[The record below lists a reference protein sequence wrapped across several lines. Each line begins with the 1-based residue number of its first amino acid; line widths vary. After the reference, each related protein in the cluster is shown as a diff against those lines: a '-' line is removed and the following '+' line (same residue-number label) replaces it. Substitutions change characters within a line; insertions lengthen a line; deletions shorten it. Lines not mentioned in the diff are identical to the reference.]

1 MKGLLCLFFL
11 MLPFTI
17 LHAQEAVPDTVATEE
32 EYQYIEDDAS
42 ADDDADSEYDDDDD
56 ETPSVTHELIPPD
69 KLPATQDHA
78 NSKMTIRKFD
88 DAEWKKVTGGNT
100 FEEKPDKVEGEEDD
114 DEKNKADAP
123 IKNMPT
129 IPWDSSV
136 LHIIAYVIV
145 IALILGIVY
154 YFTKDLRFSARV
166 KPVAQP
172 AQDLAATVENIE
184 HIEVATALQKA
195 LAEGNFKLAIRLY
208 YLDLLK
214 KLNER
219 AYIVWKKDKTN
230 HNYLMEL
237 YTKGFYFDDIRKLT
251 LAYELVWY
259 GEHTLQNE
267 TYQKLFS
274 EFEAIFQKINTSAA
288 A

>member
-1 MKGLLCLFFL
+1 

-123 IKNMPT
+123 I
-129 IPWDSSV
+129 
-136 LHIIAYVIV
+136 
-145 IALILGIVY
+145 
-154 YFTKDLRFSARV
+154 
-166 KPVAQP
+166 
-172 AQDLAATVENIE
+172 
-184 HIEVATALQKA
+184 
-195 LAEGNFKLAIRLY
+195 
-208 YLDLLK
+208 
-214 KLNER
+214 
-219 AYIVWKKDKTN
+219 
-230 HNYLMEL
+230 
-237 YTKGFYFDDIRKLT
+237 
-251 LAYELVWY
+251 
-259 GEHTLQNE
+259 
-267 TYQKLFS
+267 
-274 EFEAIFQKINTSAA
+274 
-288 A
+288 